1 MACAHGVKV
10 TKCVG
15 LNNVL
20 VFELTCV
27 VTGNIPT
34 EYIKCES
41 TACSVKGIRY
51 DNLDHVFRVSN
62 IGGAKSIIKIRL

>member
-1 MACAHGVKV
+1 MECVHDVKV
-10 TKCVG
+10 TERVG

-20 VFELTCV
+20 VFDPTNI

-41 TACSVKGIRY
+41 TTSSIKGIRY
-51 DNLDHVFRVSN
+51 DNLDHDFRVSN
-62 IGGAKSIIKIRL
+62 IGGVIKI